1 MTGLSDGGHCRA
13 VAWGGKPHYFLKEAV
28 MDKYQEFSIAADAQ
42 SMLEKAHKD
51 NVTTVWDRA
60 RKQEPQCLFCRTG
73 LSCRVCAMGPC
84 RIDPHGKGAHFGV
97 CGADVDTIVARNLSR
112 MVAAGSASHSDH
124 ARDLVEVLFNIGKGK
139 ASGYTI
145 RDGEKLKRIA
155 EEYGIESGSLNEKE
169 LAVTLAEAIMEDFG
183 MKKGRLTFISRAPKQ
198 RRELWEKL
206 KVIPRG
212 IDRETTETMHRT
224 HMGVDNDY
232 VSLLL
237 HAVRNSLSDG
247 YGGSMIGTEL
257 SDIIFGTPKPGF
269 STVNLGVLKEDHVNI
284 LVHGHNPVVSE
295 MIGLAAEDSEMVN
308 LAKAKGAKGINL
320 AGLCCTGNELL
331 MRKKIPI
338 AGNHLMTELTMV
350 TGAVES
356 IIVDYQCI
364 MPALGQVAQCYHTKL
379 YSTSDKA
386 HFPFMEHVEFKP
398 ENAKEQAFRVVRESI
413 ENFTRRNRE
422 RISIP
427 VSPVQTMTG
436 FSVESIVGALGGSLT
451 PLIDAIKAGKIKGA
465 VGVVG
470 CNNPKIRQDYG
481 HVGLIK
487 RLIAKDILVL
497 TTGCANV
504 AAGKAGLQVPDAK
517 DMAGSGLKE
526 ICGLLNIPPSLHVG
540 SCVDNSRIVVIACA
554 LANALGVDIDKL
566 PLAGAAPEWY
576 SEKAVA
582 IAFYV
587 MASGIYTVLGVMP
600 PIGGS
605 DKVTKL
611 ATSGLKDVFGATF
624 AVEANP
630 DRAADLIISHIAE
643 KRKGLGLSA

>member
-1 MTGLSDGGHCRA
+1 MYR
-13 VAWGGKPHYFLKEAV
+13 
-28 MDKYQEFSIAADAQ
+28 YQEFSIATDAQ
-42 SMLEKAHKD
+42 SMLKKAHED
-51 NVTTVWDRA
+51 GVITVWDRA
-60 RKQEPQCLFCRTG
+60 RKQEPQCLFCKSG
-73 LSCRVCAMGPC
+73 LSCRVCTMGPC
-84 RIDPHGKGAHFGV
+84 RIDPHGKGAHYGV
-97 CGADVDTIVARNLSR
+97 CGADADTIVARNLAR

-124 ARDLVEVLFNIGKGK
+124 ARDLVDVLHKIGSGK
-139 ASGYTI
+139 APGYAI
-145 RDGEKLKRIA
+145 KDPEKMKRVA
-155 EEYGIESGSLNEKE
+155 SEYGINTDGLGNEEVALK
-169 LAVTLAEAIMEDFG
+169 LAEAMMEDFG
-183 MKKGRLTFISRAPKQ
+183 MKKGRPTFLDRVPKQ
-198 RRELWEKL
+198 RLELWGKL
-206 KVIPRG
+206 GVVPRG

-224 HMGVDNDY
+224 HMGVDNNY
-232 VSLLL
+232 VSILL

-269 STVNLGVLKEDHVNI
+269 SEVNLGVLKTDQVNI

-295 MIGLAAEDSEMVN
+295 MIGLAVEDRAMTE

-320 AGLCCTGNELL
+320 AGLCCTGNELM
-331 MRKKIPI
+331 MRKKIPM
-338 AGNHLMTELTMV
+338 AGNHLMTELTIV

-364 MPALGQVAQCYHTKL
+364 MPSLGQVAQCYHTKL

-386 HFPFMEHVEFKP
+386 KFPFMEHVEFTP
-398 ENAKEQAFRVVRESI
+398 ENAKEQAFRLVKESV
-413 ENFTRRNRE
+413 ENYSRRNRD
-422 RISIP
+422 RVSIP
-427 VSPVQTMTG
+427 VSPVRNMTG
-436 FSVESIVGALGGSLT
+436 FSVESIVGALGGTLT

-470 CNNPKIRQDYG
+470 CNNPKVRQDYG
-481 HVGLIK
+481 HVALIK
-487 RLIAKDILVL
+487 RLIANDILVL

-504 AAGKAGLQVPDAK
+504 AAGKAGLQVPEAK
-517 DMAGSGLKE
+517 ELAGPGLKE

-540 SCVDNSRIVVIACA
+540 SCVDNSRIAVIACA

-605 DKVTKL
+605 ENVAKL
-611 ATSGLKDVFGATF
+611 ATSGLKDVFGACF
-624 AVEANP
+624 AVEP
-630 DRAADLIISHIAE
+630 DPIKAADLIIGHIMA
-643 KRKGLGLSA
+643 KRKDLGLSA

>member
-1 MTGLSDGGHCRA
+1 
-13 VAWGGKPHYFLKEAV
+13 
-28 MDKYQEFSIAADAQ
+28 MDQYQEFSIAPDAQ
-42 SMLEKAHKD
+42 SMLKKAHD
-51 NVTTVWDRA
+51 DGVVTAWDRA
-60 RKQEPQCLFCRTG
+60 RLQQPQCQFCKSG

-84 RIDPHGKGAHFGV
+84 RIDPHGKGAHYGV
-97 CGADVDTIVARNLSR
+97 CGADADIIAARNLSR

-124 ARDLVEVLFNIGKGK
+124 ARELVEVLYSVGKGK
-139 ASGYTI
+139 AAGYEI
-145 RDGEKLKRIA
+145 KDPEKLKRVA
-155 EEYGIESGSLNEKE
+155 TEYGIAINGLSDKE
-169 LAVTLAEAIMEDFG
+169 LAVKLAESMMEDFG
-183 MKKGRLTFISRAPKQ
+183 MKKGRVTFVSRAPKQ
-198 RRELWEKL
+198 RIELWEKL
-206 KVIPRG
+206 NVVPRG

-257 SDIIFGTPKPGF
+257 SDILFGTPKPGL

-295 MIGLAAEDSEMVN
+295 MIGLAVEDGEMIK
-308 LAKAKGAKGINL
+308 LAQSKGAKGINL
-320 AGLCCTGNELL
+320 AGLCCTGSELM
-331 MRKKIPI
+331 MRKKIPM
-338 AGNHLMTELTMV
+338 AGNHLMTELTIV
-350 TGAVES
+350 TGAVEAV
-356 IIVDYQCI
+356 IVDYQCV

-379 YSTSDKA
+379 YSTSNKA
-386 HFPFMEHVEFKP
+386 KFPFMEHVEFNP
-398 ENAKEQAFRVVRESI
+398 ENAKEQAFKVVRASI
-413 ENFTRRNRE
+413 ENYVRRNKDRV
-422 RISIP
+422 SIP
-427 VSPVQTMTG
+427 VSPVKTMSG

-487 RLIAKDILVL
+487 RLIANDILVL

-504 AAGKAGLQVPDAK
+504 AAGKAGLQLPQAAK
-517 DMAGSGLKE
+517 WAGPGLKE

-605 DKVTKL
+605 TNVTKL
-611 ATSGLKDVFGATF
+611 ATSGLKDVFGASF

-630 DRAADLIISHIAE
+630 DRAADLIIAHITE